1 MSRSEKLILVREL
14 PSTIVTAL
22 DAVLEAQGYQRVAA
36 KAISEDFTP
45 LLHEPEGPLAFVLSP
60 VRDEWVACFSS
71 LEADAEADLSAA
83 LARGL
88 GQPLIY
94 ALFDADRGLVV
105 YRYFENG
112 DLREESLPGGDGE
125 QLDEAG
131 LLAKLAAHGVDVALV
146 DDRAAGFGAEHLVV
160 GYTER

>member
-14 PSTIVTAL
+14 PSTIVNAL
-22 DAVLEAQGYQRVAA
+22 DAVLDAQGYDRIALQ
-36 KAISEDFTP
+36 AISEDFTP

-71 LEADAEADLSAA
+71 LDADAEADLAAA
-83 LARGL
+83 LARGIA
-88 GQPLIY
+88 QPVIY
-94 ALFDADRGLVV
+94 ALFDAQRGVV
-105 YRYFENG
+105 AYRYFEDG
-112 DLREESLPGGDGE
+112 DLREEALPGEDGE

-131 LLAKLAAHGVDVALV
+131 LLAKLEAHGVDAALV

-160 GYTER
+160 GYTVR